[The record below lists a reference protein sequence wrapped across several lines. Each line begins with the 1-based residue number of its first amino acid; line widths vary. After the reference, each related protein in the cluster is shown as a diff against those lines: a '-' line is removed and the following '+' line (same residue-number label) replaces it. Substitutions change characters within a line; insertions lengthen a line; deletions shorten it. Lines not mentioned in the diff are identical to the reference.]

1 MEMTEDTRASTHSD
15 GGDRERATIY
25 STRLNCGAYLIT
37 LLNAGV
43 WLAEHLGTGP
53 HRRRLIE
60 IQLHPVGSPWM
71 RWVRAL
77 FDLSSLPDKVH
88 RFASSRGLIPF
99 ANERGSPADHRG
111 PTIIDL
117 VQIQSSSVRI
127 QVDEALAISI
137 ERIKVGYAKSA
148 WPTIRAWFIAIRY
161 WRACQEN
168 GRLNV
173 QALLRLRYREVLV
186 GDLIASETIKRI
198 PSAGG
203 SLRHCGSVILFGCLV
218 DVVYT
223 VDYILGRNW
232 SVRGSEYVATSET
245 TYLEELYRRTLSLHG
260 VGALELNDYSGQLR
274 ILAPGE
280 ELPNPFVVRAREAG
294 ALSTHQRNRTKQ
306 YLAERVSNASR
317 HLWYMFV
324 GHNEGEQGRV
334 VDERGHVV
342 ARDDQSLTVVIFLH
356 GFDDAQ
362 YMFGLDGFEDLYEW
376 TLVTIDE
383 CLGNGQIGRV
393 LIKEHPN
400 IDLVPFSADKCAV
413 KRLRHRYQNE
423 PSVAFINRK
432 TDINALAALGLVYG
446 ITHHGSVAEELVA
459 VGLPVIASS
468 IAPWRNN
475 YPFSRLW
482 DSPSEYVALLRGL
495 RAADWHAPDSREM
508 EALLQYVYEYRLNI
522 LPGED
527 LPVSVQWMKWDDN
540 TLDILNGDI
549 TAKEERRIAE
559 LKPDSPQL
567 IDWLR
572 ERAEYYRYGN
582 LSRST
587 DSQDERIA

>member
-1 MEMTEDTRASTHSD
+1 MEMTTEKRANTHSD
-15 GGDRERATIY
+15 GGNVERVTIY
-25 STRLNCGAYLIT
+25 STRLNCGAYLLT

-53 HRRRLIE
+53 HRQRLIE

-99 ANERGSPADHRG
+99 ANERGSSTDHRG

-127 QVDEALAISI
+127 QVDETLAISI
-137 ERIKVGYAKSA
+137 ERIKVGYAESA
-148 WPTIRAWFIAIRY
+148 WPTIRAWVSAIRY
-161 WRACQEN
+161 WKACQEN

-173 QALLRLRYREVLV
+173 QALLRLRYRDILV

-203 SLRHCGSVILFGCLV
+203 SLRHCDSVILFGCLV

-232 SVRGSEYVATSET
+232 SARGSEYVATSET
-245 TYLEELYRRTLSLHG
+245 TYLEELYRRTLTLHG
-260 VGALELNDYSGQLR
+260 VGALELNDYSGRLR
-274 ILAPGE
+274 ILAPGK
-280 ELPNPFVVRAREAG
+280 ELPNPFIVRAWKRG
-294 ALSTHQRNRTKQ
+294 ALSAHQRDRTQ
-306 YLAERVSNASR
+306 RYLAERVSDAAR

-334 VDERGHVV
+334 VDERGHVI

-383 CLGNGQIGRV
+383 CLGNRQIGRV

-400 IDLVPFSADKCAV
+400 IDLVPFSADKRAV

-423 PSVAFINRK
+423 PSVAFIDRR
-432 TDINALAALGLVYG
+432 TDIKALTSLGLVYG

-459 VGLPVIASS
+459 VGVPVIASS
-468 IAPWRNN
+468 IAPWRKN
-475 YPFSRLW
+475 YPFLRLW
-482 DSPSEYVALLRGL
+482 DSPSEYVTILRSL
-495 RAADWHAPDSREM
+495 RTVDWRAPDSREM

-540 TLDILNGDI
+540 TLDVLDGDI

-559 LKPDSPQL
+559 LKSDSPQL
-567 IDWLR
+567 INWLR
-572 ERAEYYRYGN
+572 ERARYYQRGN
-582 LSRST
+582 LSGST
-587 DSQDERIA
+587 DRQDERIA